1 MGMDRDVRRLG
12 QLDEL
17 YRKKLFK
24 LSIARRTHFRYTKRR
39 AFLRK
44 QCESGG
50 AEQWQVY
57 L

>member
-24 LSIARRTHFRYTKRR
+24 LSIARQAHFRYTKRR